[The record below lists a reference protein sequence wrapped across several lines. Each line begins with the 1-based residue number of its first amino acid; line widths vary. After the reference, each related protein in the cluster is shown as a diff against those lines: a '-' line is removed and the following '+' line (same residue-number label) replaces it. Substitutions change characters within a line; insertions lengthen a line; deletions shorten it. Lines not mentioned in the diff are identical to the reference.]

1 MEFSQL
7 RYFEA
12 VARLGNVTKA
22 AHEQHIAQPS
32 MSKALQALEQEV
44 GVQLFDRV
52 GRGVELSDAGALLL
66 PYARR
71 VLAEI
76 QAARQALQARADLT
90 VGHVSLGVTPTVG
103 TRLIPQALATFNRR
117 YQGIQLE
124 LHEAGA
130 SELVELLNAGVV
142 DLAIVS
148 ALVHGVESTTLLSE
162 PLVVVVSQQHRFAQR
177 QSVLASELRDEGF
190 IVFPQGYEL
199 RNYTLQLCEQAGFAP
214 RIVLDGGE
222 MDTVVSL
229 VAAGLGVAVVPQL
242 AIDQR
247 IGLHA
252 LAIADGGL
260 QRTLRLIRHSQRQ
273 PSPAAAALYRVLH
286 EWVSQHYAQASIG

>member
-52 GRGVELSDAGALLL
+52 GRGVELSDAGHVLL

-71 VLAEI
+71 ILAEI

-103 TRLIPQALATFNRR
+103 TRLIPQALAAFNRR

-162 PLVVVVSQQHRFAQR
+162 PLVVAVSQQHRFAQR

-190 IVFPQGYEL
+190 ILFPQGYEL

-252 LAIADGGL
+252 LTIADGGL
-260 QRTLRLIRHSQRQ
+260 HRTLRLIRHSQRQ
-273 PSPAAAALYRVLH
+273 PSPAAAALHQVLH
-286 EWVSQHYAQASIG
+286 EWVSQHYAQEP

>member
-1 MEFSQL
+1 MELSQL

-32 MSKALQALEQEV
+32 LSKALRALEQEL
-44 GVQLFDRV
+44 GVHLFDRV
-52 GRGVELSDAGALLL
+52 GRGVELSDAGKLLL

-71 VLAEI
+71 VLAEL
-76 QAARQALQARADLT
+76 QAARHALQSRADLT

-103 TRLIPQALATFNRR
+103 TRLIPQALAAFNRR
-117 YQGIQLE
+117 YRGIQLE

-148 ALVHGVESTTLLSE
+148 ALVHGVESTTLMSE
-162 PLVVVVSQQHRFAQR
+162 PLVVAVGLQHRFAQR
-177 QSVLASELRDEGF
+177 QSIAANELRDEGF
-190 IVFPQGYEL
+190 ILFPQGYEL

-247 IGLHA
+247 MGLHA
-252 LAIADGGL
+252 LMIDAGGL

-273 PSPAAAALYRVLH
+273 PSPAAAALHRVLH
-286 EWVSQHYAQASIG
+286 EWVSQHYPSASAN